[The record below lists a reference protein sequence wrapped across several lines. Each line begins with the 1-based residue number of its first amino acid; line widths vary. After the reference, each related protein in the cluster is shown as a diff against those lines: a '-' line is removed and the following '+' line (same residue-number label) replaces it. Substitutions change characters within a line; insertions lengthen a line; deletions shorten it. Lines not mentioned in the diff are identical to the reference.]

1 MPEIG
6 VNKVI
11 LIGRTGADAEI
22 KYTSSGKAVANFS
35 LAINDS
41 FKNRDGEQ
49 TERVEWVRCVAWEKL
64 AEVCGEFLTKGKQ
77 AYAEGRLQTRTY
89 EDREGNQRTVSEVVV
104 RQLRL
109 LGGPG
114 NGNGNGNGNA
124 EQSTRP
130 AENPDAE
137 IRDEDI
143 PF

>member
-89 EDREGNQRTVSEVVV
+89 EDGEGNQRTVSEVVV

-114 NGNGNGNGNA
+114 NGNGKA
-124 EQSTRP
+124 DQVTRSANSP
-130 AENPDAE
+130 EPESD
-137 IRDEDI
+137 DSDI

>member
-1 MPEIG
+1 MQ
-6 VNKVI
+6 NSN
-11 LIGRTGADAEI
+11 
-22 KYTSSGKAVANFS
+22 TSNGKAVANFS

-41 FKNRDGEQ
+41 FKNKDGEQ
-49 TERVEWVRCVAWEKL
+49 TERVEWVRCVAWERL

-89 EDREGNQRTVSEVVV
+89 EDREGNQRTVCEVIV

-114 NGNGNGNGNA
+114 NGNGNG
-124 EQSTRP
+124 EQTARP
-130 AENPDAE
+130 PENSDAE
-137 IRDEDI
+137 IEAEEI

>member
-49 TERVEWVRCVAWEKL
+49 TDRVEWVRCVAWEKL

-109 LGGPG
+109 LSGPG
-114 NGNGNGNGNA
+114 NGNGKA
-124 EQSTRP
+124 EQRTGP
-130 AENPDAE
+130 AENSGAE
-137 IRDEDI
+137 IDPEEI

>member
-22 KYTSSGKAVANFS
+22 KYTSGGKAVANFS

-77 AYAEGRLQTRTY
+77 L
-89 EDREGNQRTVSEVVV
+89 S
-104 RQLRL
+104 
-109 LGGPG
+109 
-114 NGNGNGNGNA
+114 
-124 EQSTRP
+124 
-130 AENPDAE
+130 
-137 IRDEDI
+137 
-143 PF
+143 

>member
-11 LIGRTGADAEI
+11 LIGRTGADVEL

-35 LAINDS
+35 LAVNDS

-64 AEVCGEFLTKGKQ
+64 AEVCSEFLTKGKQ

-89 EDREGNQRTVSEVVV
+89 EDREGNQRTVCEVVV

-114 NGNGNGNGNA
+114 NGNGKVD
-124 EQSTRP
+124 QSTRP
-130 AENPDAE
+130 AESAE
-137 IRDEDI
+137 ADIHDDDI

>member
-22 KYTSSGKAVANFS
+22 KYTSNGKEVTNFS

-64 AEVCGEFLTKGKQ
+64 AEVAGEFLTKGKQ
-77 AYAEGRLQTRTY
+77 CYAEGRLQTRTY

-114 NGNGNGNGNA
+114 NGNGKA
-124 EQSTRP
+124 EKSNRP
-130 AENPDAE
+130 AENPDADISE
-137 IRDEDI
+137 QDI

>member
-89 EDREGNQRTVSEVVV
+89 EDREGKQRTVSEVVV

-109 LGGPG
+109 LGGTG
-114 NGNGNGNGNA
+114 NGNGKA
-124 EQSTRP
+124 EQGTGPSESSA
-130 AENPDAE
+130 AETDPE
-137 IRDEDI
+137 EI

>member
-11 LIGRTGADAEI
+11 LIWRTGADAEI

-49 TERVEWVRCVAWEKL
+49 KERVEWVRCVAWERL

-77 AYAEGRLQTRTY
+77 AYAEGRLQTHTY
-89 EDREGNQRTVSEVVV
+89 EDREGNQHTVSEVVL

-114 NGNGNGNGNA
+114 NENGGIEHNA
-124 EQSTRP
+124 RP
-130 AENPDAE
+130 AQNPDAD
-137 IRDEDI
+137 ISDDI